1 MGKKRTPT
9 NRRVSQPTLAFVALG
24 CPKAVVDAERMLAD
38 LGQAGFVLTDRADQA
53 DVIIVNTCGFLDVA
67 RQEALTEIR
76 NVARYR
82 RSGRC
87 RRLIVAGCLV
97 ERDGERLRRAVPQID
112 SLVSVHNRDQIVS
125 AAIDG
130 EPAYMRPAPATA
142 ETDSPRLRL
151 TPRHYAYLR
160 VSEGCNQHCTF
171 CTIPAIRGPIRS
183 KPADTIVGEAREL
196 IDDGAVELILIG
208 QETTSY
214 GRDIG
219 YKPGLAGLLRQLDS
233 LDGLLWLRLMYAYPL
248 TFADEAIDAIAECPR
263 VAKYV
268 DLPVQHISD
277 AILKAMGRRMGRDQ
291 TEKLLHRLRERVPG
305 VSVRT
310 TMLVGFPGESQ
321 RHFEEL
327 LDFVKAFRFDA
338 LGAFAFS
345 SEPGTP
351 AADMPNPVPEAV
363 KQERLDRL
371 MLAQQEIAFDLARS
385 RQGQRLEVLVDESG
399 QAGRSVARHQGQAPE
414 IDSVTFVEGGDLR
427 PGDRAQAVCVGAEQY
442 DLIARL
448 AGDTL

>member
-1 MGKKRTPT
+1 MGKKRKPT
-9 NRRVSQPTLAFVALG
+9 NRRHQPTLAFVALG
-24 CPKAVVDAERMLAD
+24 CPKALVDAERMLAD

-53 DVIIVNTCGFLDVA
+53 DVIVVNTCGFLDVA
-67 RQEALTEIR
+67 RQEALNEIR
-76 NVARYR
+76 TVARYR

-87 RRLIVAGCLV
+87 QRLIVTGCLV
-97 ERDGERLRRAVPQID
+97 ERDGERLRRTVPQID

-125 AAIDG
+125 AALDG

-142 ETDSPRLRL
+142 ETDAPRLRL

-160 VSEGCNQHCTF
+160 ISEGCSQHCTF

-183 KPADTIVGEAREL
+183 KPADTILREAHEL
-196 IDDGAVELILIG
+196 IDDGAVELVLIG

-219 YKPGLAGLLRQLDS
+219 YEPGLAGLLRQLDS

-248 TFADEAIDAIAECPR
+248 TFTDEVIDAIAECPR

-277 AILKAMGRRMGRDQ
+277 PILKAMGRRIGRDQ

-310 TMLVGFPGESQ
+310 TMLVGFPGESE
-321 RHFEEL
+321 RSFEEL

-351 AADMPNPVPEAV
+351 AADMPNPVPEPV
-363 KQERLDRL
+363 KQERLDQL
-371 MLAQQEIAFDLARS
+371 MLAQQQIAFDLARS
-385 RQGQRLEVLVDESG
+385 RRGERFEVLVDEAG
-399 QAGRSVARHQGQAPE
+399 QAGRSVGRHQGQAPE
-414 IDSVTFVEGGDLR
+414 IDSVTLVEGANLR
-427 PGDRAQAVCVGAEQY
+427 PGDRLEVTCVDAEQY

>member
-1 MGKKRTPT
+1 MGKRHTLTKR
-9 NRRVSQPTLAFVALG
+9 RQPTLAFVALG
-24 CPKAVVDAERMLAD
+24 CPKALVDAERMLAD
-38 LGQAGFVLTDRADQA
+38 LGQAGFVLTDRTDQA
-53 DVIIVNTCGFLDVA
+53 DVIVVNTCGFLDVA
-67 RQEALTEIR
+67 RQEALNEIR

-87 RRLIVAGCLV
+87 RRLIVTGCLV
-97 ERDGERLRRAVPQID
+97 ERDRERLRRIVPQID
-112 SLVSVHNRDQIVS
+112 SLVSVHSRDQIVS
-125 AAIDG
+125 AALDG
-130 EPAYMRPAPATA
+130 DPAYMGSAPPTP
-142 ETDSPRLRL
+142 ETDAPRLRL

-160 VSEGCNQHCTF
+160 ISEGCSQHCTF
-171 CTIPAIRGPIRS
+171 CTIPVIRGPIRS
-183 KPADTIVGEAREL
+183 KPADLIVREAREL
-196 IDDGAVELILIG
+196 IDDGAVELVLIG

-219 YKPGLAGLLRQLDS
+219 YEPGLAGLLRRLDS
-233 LDGLLWLRLMYAYPL
+233 LEGLLWLRLMYAYPL
-248 TFADEAIDAIAECPR
+248 TFADEVIDAIAECPR

-277 AILKAMGRRMGRDQ
+277 PILKAMGRRMGRDQ
-291 TEKLLHRLRERVPG
+291 TEKVLYRLRERVPG

-310 TMLVGFPGESQ
+310 TMLVGFPGESK

-327 LDFVKAFRFDA
+327 LDFVNAFRFDA

-351 AADMPNPVPEAV
+351 AADMPYPVPEPV
-363 KQERLDRL
+363 KQARLDRL
-371 MLAQQEIAFDLARS
+371 MLAQQQIAFDLARS
-385 RQGQRLEVLVDESG
+385 RQGQRLEVLVDEGG
-399 QAGRSVARHQGQAPE
+399 QASRSVARHQGQAPE

-427 PGDRAQAVCVGAEQY
+427 PGDRAEAVCVGTEQY

-448 AGDTL
+448 ADDTL